1 MIRRFDSLAQREQ
14 MEDAYYVSD
23 DWRKGPREVMLAL
36 MENYTDVVL
45 ELDEVTVQG
54 LRISSYVGNVLQF
67 QKFGNSDFLEKCMST
82 IQIRGK
88 GTITLPAS
96 LRKKYNLEEGE
107 VLTVIDLGGGSILLR
122 PMVSQIDVLS
132 RRAAKT
138 LKDDNVT
145 LDEILET
152 LDEERKKYFNEK
164 YGKKE

>member
-1 MIRRFDSLAQREQ
+1 MQ
-14 MEDAYYVSD
+14 VST
-23 DWRKGPREVMLAL
+23 
-36 MENYTDVVL
+36 EN
-45 ELDEVTVQG
+45 
-54 LRISSYVGNVLQF
+54 NVIIPEN
-67 QKFGNSDFLEKCMST
+67 QKFGISGGIMTTL
-82 IQIRGK
+82 QIRGK

-122 PMVSQIDVLS
+122 PMVSQIDTLS

-138 LKDDNVT
+138 LKEDNVT

-164 YGKKE
+164 YGKKD